1 MHRPQPILRSLLAL
15 ALSASAAA
23 AMASDADDPVAAF
36 SKAMASGDSTEKR
49 EAMRALGSVGKEKDD
64 QVLKALVQAVG
75 DRQTHDEA
83 VMALRSRIG
92 LEPTINNRG
101 TGYPGYPNSDEAGD
115 WSNWLAARTKDKDQ
129 QKKIAENAKKLK
141 DLEEKEK
148 KDKDKKDGKDDKTAA
163 KEGDQAAPADGAEKP
178 KPRAPAEAPS
188 DLGKP
193 DRIVFKTGGSLVCYI
208 LSKRTDSNGVVQS
221 VRLVHL
227 DGGGEETIPYDLI
240 ARIEEDIR

>member
-1 MHRPQPILRSLLAL
+1 MHRSHPILRSLLAL
-15 ALSASAAA
+15 ALAASAAT
-23 AMASDADDPVAAF
+23 AMASDANDPLATF
-36 SKAMASGDSTEKR
+36 SKALASGDSTEKR
-49 EAMRALGSVGKEKDD
+49 EAMRALSGLGKEKDD
-64 QVLKALVQAVG
+64 QVLSALVQAVG

-92 LEPTINNRG
+92 MEPTINNRG
-101 TGYPGYPNSDEAGD
+101 TGYPGYPNSDEASD
-115 WSNWLAARTKDKDQ
+115 WSNWLAQRTKDKEQ

-141 DLEEKEK
+141 ELEEKEK
-148 KDKDKKDGKDDKTAA
+148 KDKDKKDGKDDKTA
-163 KEGDQAAPADGAEKP
+163 KEGDQAAPTEGGDKP
-178 KPRAPAEAPS
+178 KAPVAAETPS

-193 DRIVFKTGGSLVCYI
+193 DRIIFKTGGSLVCYI

-240 ARIEEDIR
+240 SRIDEDIR